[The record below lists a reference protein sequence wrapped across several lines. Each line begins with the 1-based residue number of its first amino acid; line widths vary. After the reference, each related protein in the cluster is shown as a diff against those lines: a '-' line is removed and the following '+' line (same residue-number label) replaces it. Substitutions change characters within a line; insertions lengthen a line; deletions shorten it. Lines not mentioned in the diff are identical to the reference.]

1 MPYDFIVLMLV
12 EEFKQI
18 KYQKE
23 DNGILTVTL
32 NWPAKKNAL
41 SPLGLLELWY
51 AVDHAEKDKQVKV
64 MILTGCDEA
73 GAFSSGGYFSVEM
86 LKDLPEKVREE
97 INLRDMASKKLCLKF
112 WDFPKPVIS
121 VINGFAVG
129 GGFTLPVICS
139 DVVYMAED
147 AWWALFFVK
156 RAVMPDFATTF
167 LLPFIIGMNKA
178 KELFYFGDRMTAQ
191 DAERLGLVNKVLPKE
206 KLMSYARDQ
215 ALRLIPPKGPSL
227 SIKLMK
233 KTIHTYFRDIL
244 ESQLDLENKMWNKTI
259 QSKDF
264 GESLKALKEKRDPI
278 FIGK

>member
-1 MPYDFIVLMLV
+1 MNI

-18 KYQKE
+18 KYKKE
-23 DNGILTVTL
+23 ENGILTVTL
-32 NWPAKKNAL
+32 NWPEKKNAL
-41 SPLGLLELWY
+41 SPLGLLELYY
-51 AVDHAEKDKQVKV
+51 AVDHAEKDDQVKV
-64 MILTGCDEA
+64 MILTGCEEA
-73 GAFSSGGYFSVEM
+73 GAFSSGGYFSNEM
-86 LKDLPEKVREE
+86 LKEVPEKYRNE
-97 INLRDMASKKLCLKF
+97 INLRDMASKRLCLKF
-112 WDFPKPVIS
+112 WDLPKPVIS

-139 DVVYMAED
+139 DLIYMAED

-156 RAVMPDFATTF
+156 RAVMPDFATSI
-167 LLPFIIGMNKA
+167 LLPFMIGFHKA

-191 DAERLGLVNKVLPKE
+191 DAERLGLVNKILAKD
-206 KLMSYARDQ
+206 KLMSYARNQ

-233 KTIHTYFRDIL
+233 KTIHTYFREII
-244 ESQLDLENKMWNKTI
+244 ETQLNLENKMWTKAI

-264 GESLKALKEKRDPI
+264 SESLKALKEKKDPS

>member
-1 MPYDFIVLMLV
+1 MLV

-18 KYQKE
+18 KYERE

-51 AVDHAEKDKQVKV
+51 AVDHAENDEQVRV
-64 MILTGCDEA
+64 MILTGCKEA
-73 GAFSSGGYFSVEM
+73 GAFSSGGYFLGDV
-86 LKDLPEKVREE
+86 LKDIPESYRKE
-97 INLRDMASKKLCLKF
+97 ITLRDMASKRLCLKF
-112 WDFPKPVIS
+112 WDFSKPVIS

-139 DVVYMAED
+139 DLVYMAED
-147 AWWALFFVK
+147 AWWALFFIK
-156 RAVMPDFATTF
+156 RAVIPDFATTVLF
-167 LLPFIIGMNKA
+167 TLMIGFNRA
-178 KELFYFGDRMTAQ
+178 KELFYLGDRMTAQ

-206 KLMSYARDQ
+206 ELMAFSRNQ

-227 SIKLMK
+227 SIKLIK
-233 KTIHTYFRDIL
+233 KTMHTYFRNII
-244 ESQLDLENKMWNKTI
+244 ESQLDLENKVWTKAI
-259 QSKDF
+259 RSKDF
-264 GESLKALKEKRDPI
+264 GESLNALKDKRDPV

>member
-1 MPYDFIVLMLV
+1 MLV

-23 DNGILTVTL
+23 DDGTLMVTL
-32 NWPAKKNAL
+32 NWPEKKNAL

-51 AVDHAEKDKQVKV
+51 AVDHAERDNQVKV
-64 MILTGCDEA
+64 MILTGCEEA
-73 GAFSSGGYFSVEM
+73 GAFSSGGYFSDEM
-86 LKDLPEKVREE
+86 LKNVPEKYRTE
-97 INLRDMASKKLCLKF
+97 INLRDMASKRLCLKF

-139 DVVYMAED
+139 DLVYMAED
-147 AWWALFFVK
+147 AWWALFFIK
-156 RAVMPDFATTF
+156 RAVVPDFATTV
-167 LLPFIIGMNKA
+167 LLPLMIGFNKA
-178 KELFYFGDRMTAQ
+178 KELFYFGDRMNAR
-191 DAERLGLVNKVLPKE
+191 DAERLGLVNKVLPKD
-206 KLMSYARDQ
+206 KLMPYARNQ

-233 KTIHTYFRDIL
+233 KTIHTYFRDII
-244 ESQLDLENKMWNKTI
+244 EAQLDLENKTWIKTI

-264 GESLKALKEKRDPI
+264 RESLKALKEKRDPI
-278 FIGK
+278 FLGK

>member
-1 MPYDFIVLMLV
+1 MLI

-18 KYQKE
+18 KYEKE
-23 DNGILTVTL
+23 KNGILTVTL
-32 NWPAKKNAL
+32 NWPEKKNAL

-51 AVDHAEKDKQVKV
+51 AVDHAEKDKEVKV
-64 MILTGCDEA
+64 MILTGCKEA
-73 GAFSSGGYFSVEM
+73 GAFSSGGYFSEEM
-86 LKDLPEKVREE
+86 LKDIPEKYRTE

-112 WDFPKPVIS
+112 WDFSKPVIS

-129 GGFTLPVICS
+129 GGFTFPVICS
-139 DVVYMAED
+139 DLVYMAED

-156 RAVMPDFATTF
+156 RAVIPDFATTV
-167 LLPFIIGMNKA
+167 LLTFMIGIIKT
-178 KELFYFGDRMTAQ
+178 KELFYFGDKMTAK
-191 DAERLGLVNKVLPKE
+191 DAENLGLVNKVLPSE
-206 KLMSYARDQ
+206 KLMPYARKQ
-215 ALRLIPPKGPSL
+215 ALKLIPPKGPSL

-244 ESQLDLENKMWNKTI
+244 KNQLDLENKMWTKTI

-264 GESLKALKEKRDPI
+264 RESLKALKEKRDSN